1 MTTGGTNH
9 GGAQYNGNKLITVD
23 KGDAEHR
30 REERVRAA
38 LPVNLGDA
46 VGITRD
52 VSASG
57 LYFETEASFAAGSPI
72 QFAIDIETPGGM
84 MVLYCR
90 GEIVRV
96 EPRGAQ
102 QGVAVRI
109 MESSLGNP
117 AAPKAVARSA

>member
-1 MTTGGTNH
+1 M
-9 GGAQYNGNKLITVD
+9 D

-38 LPVNLGDA
+38 LPVNIGNV

-57 LYFETEASFAAGSPI
+57 LYFETDAAFAAGNPI

-96 EPRGAQ
+96 EQRGAQ
-102 QGVAVRI
+102 RGVAVRI

-117 AAPKAVARSA
+117 AASATVARSA

>member
-1 MTTGGTNH
+1 M
-9 GGAQYNGNKLITVD
+9 D

-38 LPVNLGDA
+38 LPVNLGNA
-46 VGITRD
+46 TGVTRD

-57 LYFETEASFAAGSPI
+57 LYFETDAAFAAGSPI
-72 QFAIDIETPGGM
+72 NFAIDIETPGGM
-84 MVLYCR
+84 MVLSCR

-96 EPRGAQ
+96 EKRGQQ

-109 MESSLGNP
+109 VESSLGNP
-117 AAPKAVARSA
+117 APARAVASNA

>member
-1 MTTGGTNH
+1 MDN
-9 GGAQYNGNKLITVD
+9 
-23 KGDAEHR
+23 GDAEHR

-38 LPVNLGDA
+38 LPVNLGNA
-46 VGITRD
+46 VGVTRD

-57 LYFETEASFAAGSPI
+57 LYFETDATFAAGSPI

-84 MVLYCR
+84 MVLSCR

-96 EPRGAQ
+96 EKRGQQ

-109 MESSLGNP
+109 IESSLGNP
-117 AAPKAVARSA
+117 AAARAVAGNA